1 VRGAQA
7 EPSKLNQRLQLQSAL
22 PVSAPRARTNAR
34 THAAAGRATNTLRG
48 CLGQKCHTLPP
59 ATRRTLPHL
68 LGKTVEAKSY
78 ATCSAAAAC
87 ASSCSS
93 CAGGKQPPMHFG
105 LHRRRVGLRRHL
117 QPVVPRALWCSH
129 APRTR
134 GAFPSSAWWTVR
146 SGAGG
151 RVSMRLPARA
161 RDLLHVLCL
170 GGRPR
175 TRVLRCVQGTASVV
189 TCAFSHPLL
198 PAPDGHSDRELGSE
212 APCPSS
218 AATPRAARR

>member
-1 VRGAQA
+1 MAREGDIPFLQHRAPQQSCAPRPSCACHGRQLVRGAQA

-87 ASSCSS
+87 ASTC
-93 CAGGKQPPMHFG
+93 G
-105 LHRRRVGLRRHL
+105 LFEGTR
-117 QPVVPRALWCSH
+117 
-129 APRTR
+129 RTR
-134 GAFPSSAWWTVR
+134 
-146 SGAGG
+146 
-151 RVSMRLPARA
+151 
-161 RDLLHVLCL
+161 
-170 GGRPR
+170 
-175 TRVLRCVQGTASVV
+175 
-189 TCAFSHPLL
+189 
-198 PAPDGHSDRELGSE
+198 
-212 APCPSS
+212 
-218 AATPRAARR
+218 